1 MVPVVRKRRRL
12 VVAWSLCM
20 VGACGAP
27 EPGTLEIATTTSVQN
42 SGLLDHMLPAFERE
56 AGLRIH
62 VHAAGSGR
70 ALQMLANR
78 SVDAVISHAPEAER
92 RLLSQHAA
100 WSYRKIAYN
109 WFVVVGPASDPA
121 DVRGVS
127 NAVDAFRR
135 IADSGAAFISRGDA
149 SGTHER
155 ENALWQAAGRRPR
168 AERLVVSGRSMAQA
182 LRHADEA
189 QAYTLT
195 DAPTFWQ
202 LRGGLE
208 LETLFEG
215 DPRLLNSYAV
225 IHRSDQPD
233 ASAFA
238 TWLSSDS
245 GRARL
250 TSFSIEGRRAY
261 QPWPL
266 GCASARS
273 DDAPCLAPNSKR

>member
-135 IADSGAAFISRGDA
+135 IADSGAA
-149 SGTHER
+149 
-155 ENALWQAAGRRPR
+155 
-168 AERLVVSGRSMAQA
+168 LVDTSKLGPQVGSTVPSFLGM
-182 LRHADEA
+182 
-189 QAYTLT
+189 
-195 DAPTFWQ
+195 
-202 LRGGLE
+202 
-208 LETLFEG
+208 
-215 DPRLLNSYAV
+215 
-225 IHRSDQPD
+225 DQFGKEQ
-233 ASAFA
+233 S
-238 TWLSSDS
+238 
-245 GRARL
+245 L
-250 TSFSIEGRRAY
+250 TSVTGPKGAMLVFFR
-261 QPWPL
+261 
-266 GCASARS
+266 SA
-273 DDAPCLAPNSKR
+273 DW